1 MSFMTFV
8 ILSIPRK
15 EVVTKQT
22 EGYSQQQQ
30 EEEEEI
36 LVFQVSQNI
45 TIVSHTSSRN
55 HLKMR
60 EHHHPIPIIYICP
73 HNR

>member
-1 MSFMTFV
+1 MMNFNMFV
-8 ILSIPRK
+8 IIPRK

-36 LVFQVSQNI
+36 LVFQVSENI
-45 TIVSHTSSRN
+45 TTVLYISPYI
-55 HLKMR
+55 HLK
-60 EHHHPIPIIYICP
+60 IISLESFNDHIFGIIQ
-73 HNR
+73 